1 MWLAK
6 GDLVRIPAQSC
17 LTKRLSDLTLID
29 QYTYLKEPT
38 LGIFMQYTNEQKGV
52 VFIKNNYWMVDLKN
66 IKYVEI
72 KNVS

>member
-6 GDLVRIPAQSC
+6 GDLVRIPAQSR
-17 LTKRLSDLTLID
+17 LTKRMSELALID

-38 LGIFMQYTNEQKGV
+38 MGIFMGYTNEDKGV

-66 IKYVEI
+66 IKYVEV
-72 KNVS
+72 KSVS

>member
-17 LTKRLSDLTLID
+17 LTKRLSDLSLID